1 MALELEKFA
10 KEKSSELMLRWDN
23 NYPGKCSI
31 GIYNFL
37 GTKTWKRFGEL
48 QPKIKLLF
56 SSIQLNL
63 NILVRCPSAHL
74 LPGN

>member
-37 GTKTWKRFGEL
+37 ASDDDDDVEEVWRT
-48 QPKIKLLF
+48 
-56 SSIQLNL
+56 
-63 NILVRCPSAHL
+63 SAED
-74 LPGN
+74 